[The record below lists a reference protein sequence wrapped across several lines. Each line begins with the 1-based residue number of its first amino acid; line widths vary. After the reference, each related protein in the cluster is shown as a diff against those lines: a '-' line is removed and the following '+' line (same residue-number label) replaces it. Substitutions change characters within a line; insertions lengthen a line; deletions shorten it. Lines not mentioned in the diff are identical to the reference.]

1 MHPISLKC
9 YIGNKEINVIEQ
21 NYKKNNHKEIKSI
34 KSKQFNNKYKNKS
47 HWNHIMRITMVTI
60 INELREGLS
69 LVIFITKV
77 TENKSFSL
85 QSLHGYQ

>member
-47 HWNHIMRITMVTI
+47 H
-60 INELREGLS
+60 
-69 LVIFITKV
+69 
-77 TENKSFSL
+77 
-85 QSLHGYQ
+85 